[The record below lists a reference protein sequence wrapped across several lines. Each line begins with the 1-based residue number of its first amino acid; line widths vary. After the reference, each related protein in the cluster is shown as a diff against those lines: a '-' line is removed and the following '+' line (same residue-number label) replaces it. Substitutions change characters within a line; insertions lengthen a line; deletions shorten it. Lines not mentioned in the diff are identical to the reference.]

1 MIYALLS
8 SIGLSERYSDCPR
21 CGWEAYAAAL
31 QTTTGAALPSFLEQ
45 FEDHLKTFIADP
57 LNREKEVAVQT
68 LNMVFHS
75 SIMLFK
81 RSHFHFA
88 SSKGY
93 GAFTSQQRRNGIT
106 GHQRCGGSITSNQG
120 YNRLRPTAVGPGPA
134 NKMGIQE
141 SEDIKFLGVSCAI
154 GLISQSKI
162 LQLTLPIQVRRSQ
175 IHQLSTKSP
184 RRASRTPC
192 V

>member
-31 QTTTGAALPSFLEQ
+31 QTTTDAALPSFLEQ

-93 GAFTSQQRRNGIT
+93 GASISQQRRNGIT
-106 GHQRCGGSITSNQG
+106 GHQRCGFITSSQG
-120 YNRLRPTAVGPGPA
+120 YHRLRPTAAGPGPA
-134 NKMGIQE
+134 PRTRIQE
-141 SEDIKFLGVSCAI
+141 YKNFKISSLGVSAA
-154 GLISQSKI
+154 LSAPYH
-162 LQLTLPIQVRRSQ
+162 LPDSPAD
-175 IHQLSTKSP
+175 LSNTSP
-184 RRASRTPC
+184 KVSNPSI
-192 V
+192 